1 MTEEK
6 LREKLL
12 PCLHCG
18 NIPDVIMEQ
27 DKSSPDYGLFH
38 LSCWCGIEVDFNFA
52 EKVIEIWNRRDSNCL
67 K

>member
-1 MTEEK
+1 MTEEE

-18 NIPDVIMEQ
+18 NVPDVVKCA
-27 DKSSPDYGLFH
+27 DKKDHDYELFGIV
-38 LSCWCGIEVDFNFA
+38 CWCGIEADYNLP